1 MKNSGWRD
9 PLAADYV
16 LRSTAQAHIRRCRY
30 LLINSTKVWECV
42 IVFTVKLI
50 FLQKGCL
57 IPLPWQWHFF
67 FSRGYQLFSRQDCSF
82 PAVLCNS
89 KWMDHKFAVS
99 CLVKGRSALNYSLFL
114 KRKYNTD
121 LRLSPCL
128 HNCSWDSII
137 FGLFGS
143 AQSLFFGTLPPDGYR
158 RTRAIQQPHAVSD
171 SL

>member
-1 MKNSGWRD
+1 MKKSGWRD

-16 LRSTAQAHIRRCRY
+16 LRSTAQAHIHRCRY
-30 LLINSTKVWECV
+30 LHVNSTKVWEFV

-50 FLQKGCL
+50 FCKRDVWSRCHGSGTS
-57 IPLPWQWHFF
+57 
-67 FSRGYQLFSRQDCSF
+67 FSRGYQLFCRQDCSF
-82 PAVLCNS
+82 PAVLCKS

-114 KRKYNTD
+114 KLKYNTG
-121 LRLSPCL
+121 LLLSPCL
-128 HNCSWDSII
+128 HNCSWDLII

-158 RTRAIQQPHAVSD
+158 RTRDIQQPHAVSD